1 MAIFKKL
8 NGVHIGLILIL
19 PIILALINPNWMF
32 STNFLYDDYI
42 YLGHFL
48 DLYGQIGWYPTNEFY
63 FYERITWTVPGAII
77 HDIFNPLIANFVLHL
92 LVYWIAAFAIY
103 GIIQRLSKND
113 RVALFITLLLG
124 HYPPFMRAVGWDYLD
139 GALIAYLSLC
149 IFFIVQAS
157 ISKRTNLYLVLAG
170 AFGMIFISTNLFMVT
185 YTPALLIFYWLYR
198 KPKTLKVFIKDT
210 LWVVLGAVVVYILLG
225 FVYLHLTGNWLF
237 FKNSLEFSKNFVGD
251 KDPRIRLWQS
261 STKPQLWHIL
271 PAIVISS
278 ALWTLWKGRKT
289 NGNPDIILL
298 RQVLVLHLILYVPYV
313 LFSLRGYIY
322 LVYSFYSS
330 PIIPVT
336 FILFGTLIA
345 PSFSRYDNRYHR
357 LFIGMAYIVPAL
369 PFFVFSILPLITIPL
384 PIITA
389 ILGPLIPLFIIFG
402 ITLPTRRAK
411 RYALLVVGF
420 SVLGYI
426 VGISTHQKSATYT
439 VPITYIYDRYEAQG
453 DYEASVMLAEAINQR
468 FPKDKSAFMFR
479 AWGTS
484 GTDDPERTI
493 FSKLNMMFSGD
504 IFRTFFEESE
514 LDRRIPKYIIALSSE
529 MSEQEMIDQVE
540 TALNKRGYRS
550 DDIETLFM
558 EYSRGSFYVIFIKT
572 TRLS

>member
-1 MAIFKKL
+1 MRFIRSL
-8 NGVHIGLILIL
+8 NWVHIILILSL
-19 PIILALINPNWMF
+19 PIILALINPNWVF

-48 DLYGQIGWYPTNEFY
+48 DLYGYIGWYPTNEFY

-77 HDIFNPLIANFVLHL
+77 HDIFNPLIANFVLHF

-103 GIIQRLSKND
+103 GIIQRITKND
-113 RVALFITLLLG
+113 RVALFVTLLLG

-157 ISKRTNLYLVLAG
+157 ISKRANLYLMLAG
-170 AFGMIFISTNLFMVT
+170 VFGMLLISTNLFIVT
-185 YTPALLIFYWLYR
+185 YTPALFIFYWFHR
-198 KPKTLKVFIKDT
+198 KPPHFKAFIKDA
-210 LWVVLGAVVVYILLG
+210 LWVVLGAVGIYIVLG
-225 FVYLHLTGNWLF
+225 FVYVHLTGNWLF
-237 FKNSLEFSKNFVGD
+237 FKNSLDFSKNFVGD

-261 STKPQLWHIL
+261 SDKPQLWHIF
-271 PAIVISS
+271 PAIMISS
-278 ALWTLWKGRKT
+278 ALWTLWKARKIS
-289 NGNPDIILL
+289 GNADIIRL
-298 RQVLVLHLILYVPYV
+298 RQVLILHLILYVPYI

-330 PIIPVT
+330 PIIPAT
-336 FILFGTLIA
+336 FVLFGTLIA

-369 PFFVFSILPLITIPL
+369 PFFVFSISPLITIPL
-384 PIITA
+384 PSITA

-402 ITLPTRRAK
+402 LTLPTRKTK
-411 RYALLVVGF
+411 RYALLVIGF

-426 VGISTHQKSATYT
+426 VGLSTHQKSATYT
-439 VPITYIYDRYEAQG
+439 VPITYVYDRYEAQS
-453 DYEASVMLAEAINQR
+453 DYEAAVMLAEAINQR
-468 FPKDKSAFMFR
+468 FPKNKSAFMFR
-479 AWGTS
+479 SWGMS
-484 GTDDPERTI
+484 GTDDPKRTI

-504 IFRTFFEESE
+504 ILRTFFEESE
-514 LDRRIPKYIIALSSE
+514 LDRRIPQYIIALSSE
-529 MSEQEMIDQVE
+529 MTPEDMIAQVE

-550 DDIETLFM
+550 DEIETLFM
-558 EYSRGSFYVIFIKT
+558 EYSRGSFYAIFIKT
-572 TRLS
+572 ARLR